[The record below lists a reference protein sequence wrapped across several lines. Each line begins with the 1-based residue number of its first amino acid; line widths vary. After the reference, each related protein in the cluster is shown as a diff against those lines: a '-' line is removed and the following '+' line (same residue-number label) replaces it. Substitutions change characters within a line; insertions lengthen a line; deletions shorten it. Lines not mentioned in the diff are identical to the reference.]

1 MHYLREAA
9 RRLFPRQHS
18 VTAAGGSSGLS
29 GSAFARVEASGRSWR
44 LRRWPLGFEE
54 RRLRFIHRVLSE
66 NRSRG
71 FAGVPEL
78 TKTEDGETVLTVAGR
93 LYDAQEWL
101 AGEPLS
107 KVRPGGGSMPNVVV
121 PLSPVRI
128 ASLATALARFHRST
142 AHLSPQRW
150 NVVSSLSAR
159 LAGLAEDSETR
170 HEALLSGVQV
180 RAEGEGRHTALRWLE
195 LLPGTVAAAREVSER
210 LPEEASGGYALCHG
224 DLWPA
229 HTHFDGNTFVGF
241 TDFESLCFASP
252 GLDLTQLML
261 HFGAWEM
268 REDVLRSYETGAP
281 LAEHDRSVLPIEA
294 VVDLAAEGY
303 WSLEVV
309 YGDAS
314 SETTSAQRVAHL
326 LNLREL
332 LGSLERIAE
341 EMRMIVG

>member
-1 MHYLREAA
+1 
-9 RRLFPRQHS
+9 
-18 VTAAGGSSGLS
+18 
-29 GSAFARVEASGRSWR
+29 
-44 LRRWPLGFEE
+44 
-54 RRLRFIHRVLSE
+54 
-66 NRSRG
+66 
-71 FAGVPEL
+71 
-78 TKTEDGETVLTVAGR
+78 
-93 LYDAQEWL
+93 
-101 AGEPLS
+101 
-107 KVRPGGGSMPNVVV
+107 MPNVVV
-121 PLSPVRI
+121 SLSPARI
-128 ASLATALARFHRST
+128 ANLAAALAYFHRST
-142 AHLSPQRW
+142 AHLSSEHGSDASP
-150 NVVSSLSAR
+150 LSAR
-159 LAGLAEDSETR
+159 LTQLAEDAKAR
-170 HEALLSGVQV
+170 HEALLSNVRI
-180 RAEGEGRHTALRWLE
+180 RAEGEERHVALRWLA
-195 LLPGTVAAAREVSER
+195 LLPEVVEAAREASNT
-210 LPEEASGGYALCHG
+210 LAEEASGQYALCHS

-229 HTHFDGNTFVGF
+229 HVHFDGDTFVGF

-341 EMRMIVG
+341 EMRRIVG